1 MGWRTLVVNSHA
13 KLSYK
18 NNYLVYTS
26 SDKRELIHLSEIDVL
41 ILESTQI
48 TITNMLIKRLVDE
61 KVSVIFCD
69 DKRLPNSI
77 LMPLYARYDSSLQ
90 IRKQI
95 EWNEDLKTRVSTE
108 IINQKLYNQA
118 KFLKILGYDIKSNRI
133 SEIRSELE
141 PYDPTNREA
150 HGARIYFNT
159 LFGHKFSR
167 DDDTDINAALDYGYS
182 VILALISREILVN
195 GCITQLGLNHTNQ
208 FNDYNLASD
217 LMEPFRIIIDRI
229 VYENKTEKFNK
240 IKMVIFDIFNQ
251 TYLYQENQMYLTNI
265 VKDYVRRI
273 IKILNGE
280 LLEIPEFKL

>member
-1 MGWRTLVVNSHA
+1 MGWRTLVVNSHS

-18 NNYLVYTS
+18 NNYLVYTA
-26 SDKRELIHLSEIDVL
+26 SDKKELIHLSEIDVL

-48 TITNMLIKRLVDE
+48 TITSMLIKRLIDE

-69 DKRLPNSI
+69 DKRLPNSV

-90 IRKQI
+90 IKKQI
-95 EWNEDLKTRVSTE
+95 EWDEDLKTRVSTE

-118 KFLKILGYDIKSNRI
+118 NFLKILGYDIKSNRI
-133 SEIRSELE
+133 SEIRRELE
-141 PYDPTNREA
+141 PDDPTNREA

-167 DDDTDINAALDYGYS
+167 DDDSDINAALDYGYS
-182 VILALISREILVN
+182 VILALIAREIVIN

-229 VYENKTEKFNK
+229 VYDNKDEKFNK
-240 IKMVIFDIFNQ
+240 IKIVIFTIFNQ
-251 TYLYQENQMYLTNI
+251 TYLYQGSQMYLTNI
-265 VKDYVRRI
+265 VKDYVRKI

-280 LLEIPEFKL
+280 LSEIPEFKL